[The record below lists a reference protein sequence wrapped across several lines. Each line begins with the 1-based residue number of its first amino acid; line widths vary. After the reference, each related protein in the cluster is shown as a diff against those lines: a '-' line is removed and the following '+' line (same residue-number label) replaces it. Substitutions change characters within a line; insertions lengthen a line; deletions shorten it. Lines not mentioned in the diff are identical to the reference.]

1 MRQQEEKMKAKYGDL
16 KPKKKLIHKVR
27 EGLAE
32 SHPDILPLA
41 SELRVVVNPPPR
53 ASLTPRSPVSP
64 SPRSQD
70 VKYFDSA
77 DYALQKVR
85 PRSTLPKPRSSTA
98 AAAPK
103 PRRVRGAARSP
114 RRAPLPPPSV
124 RPSQEHRHPIDG
136 EEAEEGDVGSLPS
149 KIASSPP
156 KRK

>member
-53 ASLTPRSPVSP
+53 ASLTPRAPVSL

-85 PRSTLPKPRSSTA
+85 PRSTIPKPLARAPPPPPRSRDAS
-98 AAAPK
+98 AAPRAHPPARPRPRHPPV
-103 PRRVRGAARSP
+103 PRRNTAIP
-114 RRAPLPPPSV
+114 
-124 RPSQEHRHPIDG
+124 
-136 EEAEEGDVGSLPS
+136 
-149 KIASSPP
+149 
-156 KRK
+156 